1 MLSKSKEICFNADTL
16 LFSTVII
23 ILVVI
28 TLGISAIYVITN
40 TPKVQ
45 RPAPTVVAAQP
56 LQRFLRNSYNRPYRD
71 QESIF
76 DTDNANKVGYIFNGS
91 GEQFPLYQFME
102 NREYKYFILDD
113 SRNGNK
119 IQVPNPNRRDIIYD
133 GDKVVIPEFLGE
145 MTARIYPIVNTIFSS
160 RVF

>member
-1 MLSKSKEICFNADTL
+1 MSSKQICFNSNTL
-16 LFSTVII
+16 LTSTIILLIVIVSAGAGIIYLITHPVII
-23 ILVVI
+23 
-28 TLGISAIYVITN
+28 TQ
-40 TPKVQ
+40 K
-45 RPAPTVVAAQP
+45 PTVVAAPP
-56 LQRFLRNSYNRPYRD
+56 LQRFLRNSYNRPFRD

-76 DTDNANKVGYIFNGS
+76 DTDNANKVGYIFSGS

-133 GDKVVIPEFLGE
+133 GDKIVIPEFLGE

>member
-1 MLSKSKEICFNADTL
+1 MSSAKQICFNANTL
-16 LFSTVII
+16 LTSTII
-23 ILVVI
+23 LLVVI
-28 TLGISAIYVITN
+28 ITAGAAAVYFITVN
-40 TPKVQ
+40 STTSLPP
-45 RPAPTVVAAQP
+45 RPVHSTKPV

-91 GEQFPLYQFME
+91 GVQYPLYQYSE

-119 IQVPNPNRRDIIYD
+119 IEIPNPNRRDIIYN
-133 GDKVVIPEFLGE
+133 GDKIFVPEFLEE
-145 MTARIYPIVNTIFSS
+145 MNIRIYPIVNTIFSS
-160 RVF
+160 RI

>member
-1 MLSKSKEICFNADTL
+1 MSSAKQICFNANTL
-16 LFSTVII
+16 LTSTII
-23 ILVVI
+23 LLVVI
-28 TLGISAIYVITN
+28 IATGAAAVYFITVN
-40 TPKVQ
+40 SSTSLPSQ
-45 RPAPTVVAAQP
+45 PALPRAKPV

-91 GEQFPLYQFME
+91 GVQYPLYQYSE

-119 IQVPNPNRRDIIYD
+119 IEIPNPNRRDIIYD
-133 GDKVVIPEFLGE
+133 GDKIFVPEFLEE
-145 MTARIYPIVNTIFSS
+145 MNIRIYPIVNTIFSS
-160 RVF
+160 RI